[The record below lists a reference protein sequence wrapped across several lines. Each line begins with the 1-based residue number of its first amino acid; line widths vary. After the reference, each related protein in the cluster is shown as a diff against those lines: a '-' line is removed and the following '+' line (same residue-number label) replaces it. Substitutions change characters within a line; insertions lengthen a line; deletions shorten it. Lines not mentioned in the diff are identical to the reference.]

1 MADLIFNISK
11 GRVAELVNR
20 VNLNDPANSVVLVA
34 VWNAGAMTDA
44 TVRDYTTHA
53 AVEADANAA
62 EVTNTGYARKSL
74 SDTGGMTVTTDQTN
88 DRVDVDMPDQ
98 TWTAVA
104 AGSAWTDLSTSYDND
119 STAGTDAN
127 LVPMTWH
134 DFVVT
139 PDGSDIVAQV
149 ATAGFFRAA

>member
-20 VNLNDPANSVVLVA
+20 VNLI
-34 VWNAGAMTDA
+34 
-44 TVRDYTTHA
+44 
-53 AVEADANAA
+53 
-62 EVTNTGYARKSL
+62 
-74 SDTGGMTVTTDQTN
+74 
-88 DRVDVDMPDQ
+88 DMPDQ